1 MRAQNICLQISKNSS
16 KRRISGLGDF
26 FEKNP
31 ALASF
36 CPVET
41 SFSRGTKIVNFH
53 KKDITRVAIILQE
66 QQSWSGHFGFWF

>member
-41 SFSRGTKIVNFH
+41 SFGRGTKIVNFH
-53 KKDITRVAIILQE
+53 KKVY
-66 QQSWSGHFGFWF
+66 